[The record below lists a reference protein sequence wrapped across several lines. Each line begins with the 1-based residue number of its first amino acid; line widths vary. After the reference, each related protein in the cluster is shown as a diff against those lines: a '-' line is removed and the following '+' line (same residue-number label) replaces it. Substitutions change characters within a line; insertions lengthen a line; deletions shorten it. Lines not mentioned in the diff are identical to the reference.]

1 MTALKT
7 LTTLLVAAMIVMT
20 LAGCVA
26 APDGRGNSSTLS
38 SPAPADERL
47 TTTKAGNA
55 LKQWAGSHGSV
66 TVGGI
71 QEVPRENAAKAD
83 ITLSDYH
90 FTAKDSIIGDQPKI
104 YSGAGTAIFI
114 RYNDGRWML
123 SKVGFTMRGGMTF
136 TFDNI
141 NIEAR

>member
-1 MTALKT
+1 
-7 LTTLLVAAMIVMT
+7 MIFIT
-20 LAGCVA
+20 LAGCA
-26 APDGRGNSSTLS
+26 APNGGGGDSAPFASSS
-38 SPAPADERL
+38 PADERL
-47 TTTKAGNA
+47 TATKAGNA
-55 LKQWAGSHGSV
+55 LKKWAGSHGAV

-83 ITLSDYH
+83 ITLADYH

-123 SKVGFTMRGGMTF
+123 SKVAFTMRGGMMF
-136 TFDNI
+136 TFDAI